1 VLAAQLLAG
10 AMVPCHAQVLAKGS
24 ALHKSCLRGKLLLF
38 DPTSSLQPCRTVKI
52 HRQAA
57 LRPSSWPERPLVAMI
72 WGRVSGFKKHAPP
85 RKSFPTCHICHP
97 EKTVSVSGKRIVL
110 DAHPKMVPLR
120 PCHRLAVQCPFP
132 GRKSVAELPLDFDLG
147 YLGM

>member
-1 VLAAQLLAG
+1 MDDDDDDDGDGDGDGDGGDDVVEISSVQVPGSKSTFPRSTPVPVSVGGLLAG

-57 LRPSSWPERPLVAMI
+57 LRPSSWPERPL
-72 WGRVSGFKKHAPP
+72 R
-85 RKSFPTCHICHP
+85 
-97 EKTVSVSGKRIVL
+97 
-110 DAHPKMVPLR
+110 
-120 PCHRLAVQCPFP
+120 
-132 GRKSVAELPLDFDLG
+132 
-147 YLGM
+147 